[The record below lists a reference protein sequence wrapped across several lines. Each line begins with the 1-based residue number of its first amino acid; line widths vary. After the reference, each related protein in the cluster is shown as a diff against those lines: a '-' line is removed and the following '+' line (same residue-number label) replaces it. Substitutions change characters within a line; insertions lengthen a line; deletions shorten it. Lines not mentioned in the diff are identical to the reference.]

1 MEGIDP
7 GMKKS
12 VIYLSLCAAIAP
24 LLIESFLLGLAG
36 HVLAGRLLK
45 VPKYLP
51 ACKT

>member
-24 LLIESFLLGLAG
+24 LFIDRELFTWP
-36 HVLAGRLLK
+36 GRLLK